1 MTNYTHEES
10 FQKALQ
16 LLRMGHPVGIP
27 TETVYGLGAP
37 IDNPKA
43 IERVFSLK
51 ERPFF
56 DPLIVHIAKK
66 EDIRRISEYHSDV
79 LSTLIEAFWP
89 GPLTIVLPKKPDI
102 HPMICSGLPTIGIR
116 FPSHP
121 VCNRLISELGVPLAA
136 PSANKFGKTSP
147 TKASH
152 VLEAWPNGEVHVID
166 GGSSD
171 IGIESSVIQID
182 LEDNREVIKI
192 IRKGII
198 SLEMLERVTG
208 NSTKIYYA
216 ESNATPGHTPDHYMP
231 EIPLCIIDEESIPPD
246 KETVKKITSHFSLKK
261 GATYGI
267 LTLEADPLIAARML
281 YDSLHAFS
289 KSEYDFILVERNKK
303 HIQHD
308 YSHWD
313 AIWDRLEKA
322 ASMDLSKHIR

>member
-1 MTNYTHEES
+1 MSKSTSEDS

-16 LLRMGHPVGIP
+16 LLREGHPVGIP

-43 IERVFSLK
+43 IERVFALK

-56 DPLIVHIAKK
+56 DPLIIHIAKK
-66 EDIRRISEYHSDV
+66 EDISKVSEYHSDL
-79 LSTLIEAFWP
+79 LSTLVETFWP
-89 GPLTIVLPKKPDI
+89 GPLTIVLPKRPCI
-102 HPMICSGLPTIGIR
+102 HPMICSGLQTVGVR
-116 FPSHP
+116 LPSHP

-152 VLEAWPNGEVHVID
+152 VLEAWPNGEVHVVD
-166 GGSSD
+166 GGSSE

-182 LEDNREVIKI
+182 IEDNREIIKV

-198 SLEMLERVTG
+198 TLEMLSQAAGKTTEICYV
-208 NSTKIYYA
+208 

-231 EIPLCIIDEESIPPD
+231 EIPLCIMREESIPPD
-246 KETVKKITSHFSLKK
+246 RDTIEKITSHFGLK
-261 GATYGI
+261 TNTSYGI
-267 LTLEADPLIAARML
+267 LTLEADPVIAARML

-289 KSEYDFILVERNKK
+289 KSEYDFIIAGRSRQ
-303 HIQHD
+303 HIQFD

-322 ASMDLSKHIR
+322 ASLDLTK